1 MVEAECGGGEVV
13 FEVCACCCAGNW
25 QRHGRNCQH
34 PGEGNLVGVCAVPG
48 CGRREEFLVSGVVPS
63 AEGAVGDESDL
74 VRLALGEHVA
84 PAVVGEVE
92 PALHGADVSDES
104 RAGELLEG
112 DIGDADVPDL
122 ALALQVLERAD
133 RLQVGDGRVGGVQL
147 VEVDAVEFK
156 PAQRRLAGGPQ
167 MVRAAAGRPP
177 DQLAPGRPA
186 AGPRALVA
194 AFGRDEEAVVGRES
208 FGDELL

>member
-1 MVEAECGGGEVV
+1 MNPISCDSHSVSMSR
-13 FEVCACCCAGNW
+13 
-25 QRHGRNCQH
+25 QR
-34 PGEGNLVGVCAVPG
+34 L
-48 CGRREEFLVSGVVPS
+48 
-63 AEGAVGDESDL
+63 L
-74 VRLALGEHVA
+74 VRSSRLCTVL
-84 PAVVGEVE
+84 
-92 PALHGADVSDES
+92 DVSDES
-104 RAGELLEG
+104 GAGELLEG

-133 RLQVGDGRVGGVQL
+133 RLQAGDGRVGGVQL

-167 MVRAAAGRPP
+167 MVRAAVGRPP

-194 AFGRDEEAVVGRES
+194 
-208 FGDELL
+208 